1 MSAACARS
9 IRQTRERPGRPKL
22 SDIKTMREEASVVAD
37 KADEIKAQ
45 YVKYFK
51 V

>member
-1 MSAACARS
+1 MKKSA
-9 IRQTRERPGRPKL
+9 
-22 SDIKTMREEASVVAD
+22 DIKTLREEATVVAD

-45 YVKYFK
+45 YVKIFK

>member
-1 MSAACARS
+1 MSARLRS
-9 IRQTRERPGRPKL
+9 AHPQIKERPDTRKFA
-22 SDIKTMREEASVVAD
+22 DIKTMREEATVVAD

-45 YVKYFK
+45 YVKIFK